1 MKQWLATKQPAFGF
15 RTSGGTHACSGRS
28 PISRPTPSD
37 YSRRAARAEAK
48 KLALGILANHLQEAV
63 DADFDEV
70 AVVSRADIA
79 RATAHWTADWQSGTR
94 RELGRAVAELQA
106 EFGRRAGF
114 S

>member
-1 MKQWLATKQPAFGF
+1 MKIKY
-15 RTSGGTHACSGRS
+15 RRS
-28 PISRPTPSD
+28 TPSD

-48 KLALGILANHLQEAV
+48 KLVLGILANLLEQAEG
-63 DADFDEV
+63 ADFEEA
-70 AVVSRADIA
+70 AVVSRADIG

-114 S
+114 PERCPE